1 MCGIVGFCGKENAV
15 PFLIKGLDRLEYRGY
30 DSAGIALL
38 DESGFD
44 ITKTTK
50 RIDSLEEQCTD
61 FFGLT
66 GIGHTRWATHGTP
79 TLENAHPHKSHNNK
93 FCVVHNGIIEN
104 YLELKE
110 ELQSEGYT
118 FKSSTDTE
126 VIPNLLEKYYRGDI
140 KEAVI
145 KTVSRL
151 KGAFALGILF
161 RDLPETVIGVKN
173 FSPLI
178 VGIGE
183 NCNLIASDIYAISEN
198 VTETAPLEDGQIVF
212 LTPEKFNVFDFKGKE
227 IKINTQKAETSAE
240 DDGKMGYSHFMM
252 KEIMEQP
259 KAIKKTLE
267 SYVSEGEIALD
278 DILQKEIIKKL
289 KSIVFV
295 ACGSAYHAAF
305 AAKYMFEELL
315 GIPTTAEYAS
325 EFRYKSPYINKETL
339 VIAVS
344 QSGETADT
352 LAALKEAKKRG
363 AYTLAIVN
371 VKESS
376 IAKVADTVLHTKA
389 GIEIAVATTK
399 GYTTQLCMCYLL
411 GIKLALS
418 LDKIGKI
425 QSYELLKEL
434 KGIPRKIEEILSNQ
448 TQIKAIAK
456 VIKEEKSVFFIGRN
470 MDYATA
476 MEASLKLK
484 EISYI
489 HSESYPSGE
498 LKHGTIS
505 LIEEGTVVFA
515 LCCYERLLEKQFSN
529 IKEVLA
535 RGGKVIS
542 CVSGEIPTAFKE
554 IGECF
559 SVPKTHPYFTC
570 TLEVIPFQILSY
582 YTALFKNLDIDK
594 PRNLA
599 KSVTVE

>member
-15 PFLIKGLDRLEYRGY
+15 PFLIKGLKRLEYRGY

-79 TLENAHPHKSHNNK
+79 TLENAHPHKSHNSK

-145 KTVSRL
+145 KTVCRL

-227 IKINTQKAETSAE
+227 IKINTQKAEPFAE

-259 KAIKKTLE
+259 KAFKRTLE

-278 DILQKEIIKKL
+278 GVLQTEIIKNL

-325 EFRYKSPYINKETL
+325 EFRYKSPSINKETL

-371 VKESS
+371 VSTS
-376 IAKVADTVLHTKA
+376 AIAKAADTVLHTKA

-434 KGIPRKIEEILSNQ
+434 KGIPVKIEEILSNQ
-448 TQIKAIAK
+448 TKIEAIAK
-456 VIKEEKSVFFIGRN
+456 TVKGEKSVFFIGRN
-470 MDYATA
+470 MDYASA

-515 LCCYERLLEKQFSN
+515 LCCHENLIEKQFSN

-535 RGGKVIS
+535 RGGKIIS
-542 CVSGEIPTAFKE
+542 CVSGEIPIAFKE

-570 TLEVIPFQILSY
+570 ALEVIPFQLLSY